1 MRGFWILL
9 IYFGYDILMNSISA
23 ALGHHGG
30 GGVAHW
36 AHIGGFLTGATIGLA
51 LLLSRMFNT
60 HGGDVLSVTLG
71 KHAWPLIG
79 KPARWHLPAHADLP
93 RATSLSFQ

>member
-9 IYFGYDILMNSISA
+9 IYFSYDILMNLITSR
-23 ALGHHGG
+23 LGIW

-36 AHIGGFLTGATIGLA
+36 AHIGGFLTGMIVA
-51 LLLSRMFNT
+51 LGMLFSRQFNT

-71 KHAWPLIG
+71 KYAWPLIG
-79 KPARWHLPAHADLP
+79 KPNRWIKEPEVLP
-93 RATSLSFQ
+93 RATSLSFA